1 MPRLAQGIRV
11 FKQGK
16 SKSWMAGT
24 SPGMT
29 NERERIVAHPQI
41 GRVVFW
47 MTGAL
52 LSFSASAIAIRGM
65 AGKFNVFEI
74 LVVRSAFGCAVML
87 TIALTQPNMRRQL
100 TWRRFPLHVF
110 RNSVHFTGQ
119 YTWALAVTLLPLA
132 TVFSLEFTMPM
143 WVALLAIPL
152 LGERMTISRA
162 GSVVLGFLGVLVI
175 VRPGM
180 SSFQPAA
187 LLVLFAALAFSL
199 SLIATKK
206 LTHDVSTFVIIF
218 WMNVMQLPMALAG
231 SDPLFFLR
239 FDEHTII
246 PALLFGVVG
255 LTSHY
260 CLTNAFRAGDAS
272 LVVPIDFMRIPLI
285 ALVGWFFYNESVDVF
300 VFIGAG
306 LIVCGVLW
314 NLRAESRRVP
324 SPE

>member
-1 MPRLAQGIRV
+1 
-11 FKQGK
+11 
-16 SKSWMAGT
+16 
-24 SPGMT
+24 
-29 NERERIVAHPQI
+29 
-41 GRVVFW
+41 

-52 LSFSASAIAIRGM
+52 LSFSASAIAIRGL
-65 AGKFNVFEI
+65 AGNFNIFEI
-74 LVVRSAFGCAVML
+74 LVMRTGFGCIVML
-87 TIALTQPNMRRQL
+87 SIGLAQPTLRRQL

-110 RNSVHFTGQ
+110 RNSVHFLGQ

-152 LGERMTISRA
+152 LGERMTVSRA

-180 SSFQPAA
+180 SSFQPDA
-187 LLVLFAALAFSL
+187 LLVLFAALAFAL
-199 SLIATKK
+199 SLISTKK

-239 FDEHTII
+239 FDQYTIY

-260 CLTNAFRAGDAS
+260 CLTNAFRAGDAT

-285 ALVGWFFYNESVDVF
+285 ALVGWFFYKESVDVF

-314 NLRAESRRVP
+314 NLRAESRRIRP
-324 SPE
+324 LE

>member
-1 MPRLAQGIRV
+1 MRRVLNSRPSTRRDRKINRTPSEFLSNIRI
-11 FKQGK
+11 
-16 SKSWMAGT
+16 AP
-24 SPGMT
+24 PGRVWGAR
-29 NERERIVAHPQI
+29 NHREMQVAHPQI

-52 LSFSASAIAIRGM
+52 LSFSASALAIRGL
-65 AGKFNVFEI
+65 AGTFNIFEI
-74 LVVRSAFGCAVML
+74 LLVRTGLGCVVML
-87 TIALTQPNMRRQL
+87 GIALAQPAMRRQL

-110 RNSVHFTGQ
+110 RNCVHFTGQ

-143 WVALLAIPL
+143 WVALLAIPF
-152 LGERMTISRA
+152 LGERMTVSRA

-187 LLVLFAALAFSL
+187 LLVLFAALAFAF

-218 WMNVMQLPMALAG
+218 WMNAIQFPMALAG

-239 FDEHTII
+239 LDGNTII
-246 PALLFGVVG
+246 PAL
-255 LTSHY
+255 
-260 CLTNAFRAGDAS
+260 
-272 LVVPIDFMRIPLI
+272 
-285 ALVGWFFYNESVDVF
+285 VF
-300 VFIGAG
+300 
-306 LIVCGVLW
+306 
-314 NLRAESRRVP
+314 
-324 SPE
+324 

>member
-1 MPRLAQGIRV
+1 M
-11 FKQGK
+11 
-16 SKSWMAGT
+16 
-24 SPGMT
+24 
-29 NERERIVAHPQI
+29 AHPQI

-52 LSFSASAIAIRGM
+52 LSFSASALAIRGL
-65 AGKFNVFEI
+65 AGKFNIFEI
-74 LVVRSAFGCAVML
+74 LAMRSGFGCAVML
-87 TIALTQPNMRRQL
+87 TIGLAQPTLRRQL

-175 VRPGM
+175 VRPGLA
-180 SSFQPAA
+180 SFQPAA
-187 LLVLFAALAFSL
+187 LLVLFAALAFAF
-199 SLIATKK
+199 SLISTKK

-218 WMNVMQLPMALAG
+218 WMNTIQLPIALAG
-231 SDPLFFLR
+231 SDPLFFMR
-239 FDEHTII
+239 FDAHTILA
-246 PALLFGVVG
+246 ALLFGVVG

-260 CLTNAFRAGDAS
+260 CLTNAFRSGEAS
-272 LVVPIDFMRIPLI
+272 VVVPIDFMRIPLI

-314 NLRAESRRVP
+314 NLRAESRRTLP
-324 SPE
+324 PE